1 MKFDLKKNRA
11 VLILFSVAALLIVF
25 LCVSI
30 FTRTTDNDNQDIA
43 KVDDNAA
50 SAESGTVDEP
60 AVTDDSTLSA
70 DMQEQSV
77 STDIQQEKT
86 AGEEAGTEQTEA
98 TTPTPEQNTSEQN
111 EQPSQ
116 QPEEPEK
123 TPEPNTS
130 APEKTPESEKTPEPE
145 KTQEPEN
152 TPEPEKTPEPTEEPT
167 PTPEPEPEVITV
179 TISIDAKTAVDAGY
193 SVKKW
198 VLSNTEVEIE
208 AGSTVWDVLNKIA
221 RESGIPVSKTGSGT
235 MLYVQGIG
243 GLFEF
248 DCGDGSGWMYNVN
261 GSYPMKSCDAKKV
274 ADGDDINWRYTC
286 DLGNDLGAPMS

>member
-1 MKFDLKKNRA
+1 MKFDLKKNKA
-11 VLILFSVAALLIVF
+11 VVILFSVAALLIAF

-30 FTRTTDNDNQDIA
+30 LTRTANNDAQDIA
-43 KVDDNAA
+43 QLDDNE
-50 SAESGTVDEP
+50 AEAVSGIVEEP
-60 AVTDDSTLSA
+60 AKTDDSTASA
-70 DMQEQSV
+70 DIQEQSV
-77 STDIQQEKT
+77 STDIQSDEQQI
-86 AGEEAGTEQTEA
+86 GSEEADNEQEPTPTLEQNTTEQTE
-98 TTPTPEQNTSEQN
+98 QV
-111 EQPSQ
+111 
-116 QPEEPEK
+116 EE
-123 TPEPNTS
+123 TPEPTP
-130 APEKTPESEKTPEPE
+130 APEKTPK
-145 KTQEPEN
+145 
-152 TPEPEKTPEPTEEPT
+152 PEKTPEPTEEPT

-179 TISIDAKTAVDAGY
+179 TISIDAIAAVDAGY

-221 RESGIPVSKTGSGT
+221 RENGIPVSKTGSGT

-248 DCGDGSGWMYNVN
+248 DCSDGSGWMYNVN